1 MLEEI
6 VGALVD
12 GAGFHPD
19 AVAAVVPVVIPGKRV
34 QGEILHAGSGH
45 AGIVDGNRQALV
57 ERPEAPV
64 AVPGIVPVFR
74 DGIGPGIVVV
84 IQVILRMEPPGFVE
98 GEEQIARCIGAPV
111 QGDVHHDV
119 VQVGPEVDFLDDG
132 RGQRLDPVARVQRI
146 VRIDTHAVVVADGGV
161 FRVEDIL
168 RHRDMSICL
177 PVGGDGSL
185 IYAACV
191 VFGPDAL
198 DGNLGPGVVRAG
210 P

>member
-1 MLEEI
+1 
-6 VGALVD
+6 
-12 GAGFHPD
+12 
-19 AVAAVVPVVIPGKRV
+19 
-34 QGEILHAGSGH
+34 
-45 AGIVDGNRQALV
+45 
-57 ERPEAPV
+57 
-64 AVPGIVPVFR
+64 
-74 DGIGPGIVVV
+74 
-84 IQVILRMEPPGFVE
+84 MEPPGFVE

-119 VQVGPEVDFLDDG
+119 VQVGLEVDFLDDG

-168 RHRDMSICL
+168 RHRNMSVCL

-185 IYAACV
+185 IYAAGV

-210 P
+210 PQGGHGPDIDRGHLSEDEVSVHDENAFRSLLKIRLIRVDAGRRQGKDGEKGQDLFHQNRMLRLTYGIWVANTDSI